1 MRSPAVYGDVI
12 DISINIEQHEERD
25 IEADIEACLDMNPA
39 ESSALERI
47 PALEPTNSSE
57 ERLFLLQCACERNSL
72 LRGNEL
78 DRQLKWIEGGVNQTG
93 ALSGLYTS
101 KPVSTTLVRRPA
113 KFFIVVLM
121 LYLIV
126 FNGNSAL
133 GSIDTDFGDEVDKYL
148 SLRVMSDSNS
158 TFIERSID
166 QFGATFNGFALT

>member
-12 DISINIEQHEERD
+12 DVSINIEQHEERD

-78 DRQLKWIEGGVNQTG
+78 DRQLKWIEGGVPPPAVSCAFTET
-93 ALSGLYTS
+93 Y
-101 KPVSTTLVRRPA
+101 PV
-113 KFFIVVLM
+113 
-121 LYLIV
+121 
-126 FNGNSAL
+126 
-133 GSIDTDFGDEVDKYL
+133 
-148 SLRVMSDSNS
+148 
-158 TFIERSID
+158 
-166 QFGATFNGFALT
+166 LT